1 MLVKIF
7 AMREGYFGSINKAAS
22 ELEEEIN
29 AWLRANPDVRII
41 SATQS
46 SCMGSMDP
54 SRTIVSVWY
63 QDKATQA

>member
-7 AMREGYFGSINKAAS
+7 AMREGYFSSIDKAAAD
-22 ELEEEIN
+22 LEEEIN

-46 SCMGSMDP
+46 SCMGNMDP
-54 SRTIVSVWY
+54 SRTVVSVWY
-63 QDKATQA
+63 QEKTTQA